1 MRGDREAPARVATP
15 APPLVQR
22 VDYLV
27 EACRGRRVLH
37 LGCANQPYTAAALAE
52 GSLLHLRLAASAAE
66 LWGLDGDGPAL
77 DLLRRHGCER
87 LVQADLEALERL
99 PAGAFAGLGQ
109 GGFEVI
115 VAGEVIEH
123 LPNPGLFLRGVQA
136 FMGPST
142 TLLLTT
148 VNAYC
153 GFRAAAYALRGRGG
167 RREPV
172 HPDHVAYYSLA
183 TLRRLV
189 ECCGLEPR
197 EALFYDLGR
206 EHRPHLRAG
215 LRWVNDVLVRLAPQL
230 ADGLILTCV
239 SRPAPAP

>member
-1 MRGDREAPARVATP
+1 MPACEAAPAPR
-15 APPLVQR
+15 LVQR
-22 VDYLV
+22 VDYLL

-37 LGCANQPYTAAALAE
+37 LGCANQPYTAAAVAE
-52 GSLLHLRLAASAAE
+52 GSLLHLRLAVSAAE
-66 LWGLDGDGPAL
+66 LWGLDGDGPSL
-77 DLLRRHGCER
+77 ELLRRHGCTR
-87 LVQADLEALERL
+87 LVQADLETL
-99 PAGAFAGLGQ
+99 PGLPPAAFAGLGA
-109 GGFEVI
+109 GGFDVI
-115 VAGEVIEH
+115 LAGEVIEH

-136 FMGPST
+136 LMGPAT

-189 ECCGLEPR
+189 ESCGLEPR

-206 EHRPHLRAG
+206 EHRPHLRAP

-239 SRPAPAP
+239 SRPDPAP